1 MDSPA
6 VPLVSAA
13 FKFATSAVFK
23 LVVAT
28 GKELFLLID
37 AGCDGLLLEL
47 NWDVYDL
54 FNLFSSIM

>member
-1 MDSPA
+1 M
-6 VPLVSAA
+6 PLVSAA

-28 GKELFLLID
+28 GKELVLLID

-47 NWDVYDL
+47 N
-54 FNLFSSIM
+54 